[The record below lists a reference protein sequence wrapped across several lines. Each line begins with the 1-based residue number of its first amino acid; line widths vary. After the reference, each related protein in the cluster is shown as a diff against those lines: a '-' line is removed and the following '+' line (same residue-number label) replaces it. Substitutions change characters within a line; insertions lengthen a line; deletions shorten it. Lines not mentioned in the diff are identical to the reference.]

1 MGDRE
6 RAREILTELRSL
18 GIRVSVDDFGT
29 GYSSLA
35 YLRELP
41 IDQLKLDRSF
51 VLPMSEDPR
60 AAAIVRSTIELA
72 HSLGMTLVAE
82 GVEDE
87 STAAQ
92 LALSGCDESQGFYF
106 SEALPAGQLERWLDE
121 QAMPMGLESGYDAGL
136 DTGYDAGF
144 DGELS
149 A

>member
-6 RAREILTELRSL
+6 RARAILSQLRRL
-18 GIRVSVDDFGT
+18 GIRVAVDDFGT

-41 IDQLKLDRSF
+41 IDELKLDRSF
-51 VLPMSEDPR
+51 VSPMSQDPR

-87 STAAQ
+87 ATATQ
-92 LALSGCDESQGFYF
+92 LARSGCDEAQGFFF
-106 SEALPAGQLERWLDE
+106 SKALPPAQLEAWIDGHVPLVA
-121 QAMPMGLESGYDAGL
+121 QQLVASVTQ
-136 DTGYDAGF
+136 TGPEAR
-144 DGELS
+144 
-149 A
+149 

>member
-1 MGDRE
+1 MTGSGP
-6 RAREILTELRSL
+6 ARSSPSCGRS

-87 STAAQ
+87 ATAGQ
-92 LALSGCDESQGFYF
+92 LAVSGCDESQGFYF
-106 SEALPAGQLERWLDE
+106 SKALPAAELEHWLDHRD
-121 QAMPMGLESGYDAGL
+121 PSLRRPSLEVERRA
-136 DTGYDAGF
+136 A
-144 DGELS
+144 
-149 A
+149 